1 MKLSKIVVR
10 KNSELRICSKI
21 FLTIFAAVSSI
32 LALAQEIG
40 SHKALSARLRGR
52 SLCQTFHKIGYE
64 LVDVHPDS
72 ALRYSEKSI
81 QCAHQF
87 GDTLQEVRGV
97 ILQAMAFRRL
107 GELDSSNRVIHSI
120 IPIVRR
126 KAYVNELQLLLH
138 GLGIAY
144 LYKAEFDESLKYNL
158 EALSIRIKHG
168 TVLEQATTLFNIGFT
183 YYKLADYEK
192 SLEYYERS
200 LAAYN
205 KVNAQGGDVT
215 ILQINMALS
224 YAYSLQDSL
233 AIKYVEN
240 ALKQCSPNCPDAVVQ
255 HASFC
260 QGVVALNTADTVS
273 AKKYFLTSYAK
284 ALKVGDERLQLDNIV
299 YISRLYLATG
309 HLDEAEHYLLL
320 AESLLQKGIP
330 YSMEQMKIYIEFAE
344 LFERK
349 GDFRKVAEFQRRH
362 MALKDSIYDDDVTT
376 KLMRLEA
383 ERVEK
388 EKNAEIE
395 TQNEFLR
402 LNEKILQ
409 RQRIATF
416 LGFST
421 ALLFV
426 GMVFVQVR
434 RLRERKRKNAD
445 LEHRVKARTQELE
458 VIVHNSHKAVAENR
472 MWMDKILRSVRHATH
487 TVNGLS
493 TLAGIDDESR
503 DKCIQLIDHEMAQLL
518 LQVSDYAGKSETTED
533 I

>member
-1 MKLSKIVVR
+1 MNLSK
-10 KNSELRICSKI
+10 
-21 FLTIFAAVSSI
+21 LTHRRNKHLENCLPII
-32 LALAQEIG
+32 LIILFCIG
-40 SHKALSARLRGR
+40 SFYTRAQKLDSLKSRLLLSGGR
-52 SLCQTFHKIGYE
+52 EKCLIYHQIAYE
-64 LVDVHPDS
+64 LVDVEPVS
-72 ALRYSEKSI
+72 ALKYCEESI
-81 QCAHQF
+81 RCSRALK
-87 GDTLQEVRGV
+87 DTLQLVRGIQLKAV
-97 ILQAMAFRRL
+97 AFRRTAQI
-107 GELDSSNRVIHSI
+107 DSSNKIILSI
-120 IPIVRR
+120 LPIA
-126 KAYVNELQLLLH
+126 KAKGYRNELKQLLH
-138 GLGIAY
+138 GLGLGY
-144 LYKAEFDESLKYNL
+144 LYMAEFDKALKYNL
-158 EALSIRIKHG
+158 ESLQLRKQYG
-168 TVLEQATTLFNIGFT
+168 TGEEIASTCYNIGLI
-183 YYKLADYEK
+183 YYKLADYERA
-192 SLEYYERS
+192 LDYYSKALKDTRAVHSATYRS
-200 LAAYN
+200 IVYSN
-205 KVNAQGGDVT
+205 
-215 ILQINMALS
+215 IALC
-224 YAYSLQDSL
+224 YAYTRNNDLALTYVDKVLQDCQL
-233 AIKYVEN
+233 I
-240 ALKQCSPNCPDAVVQ
+240 CSDSTIVQ
-255 HASFC
+255 TSFC